1 MVREFENKDYWA
13 IVLGGSSGLGLASA
27 LKLAEHGMNVCIV
40 HRDRRVDLAKIEG
53 QFERIKDNHVQFISF
68 NVDGLKSENL
78 AMILKSLKERMGE
91 KGKVRT
97 FIHSV
102 AKGHLKAM
110 VDTEES
116 TLSTEDFHL
125 TIDAMAVS
133 LYLWTKA
140 IFDSSMFSSDAR
152 ILAFTSEGNSKA
164 WPNYGA
170 VSAAKAALEAISR
183 NIALEFAPFGLRS
196 NCIQAGVT
204 DTASFR
210 MIPNSKAIKEY
221 TLKRNPFKR
230 LTTPEDVADAVYL
243 LCKVEAAWINGAII
257 PVNGG
262 EHIS

>member
-1 MVREFENKDYWA
+1 
-13 IVLGGSSGLGLASA
+13 
-27 LKLAEHGMNVCIV
+27 
-40 HRDRRVDLAKIEG
+40 
-53 QFERIKDNHVQFISF
+53 
-68 NVDGLKSENL
+68 
-78 AMILKSLKERMGE
+78 
-91 KGKVRT
+91 
-97 FIHSV
+97 
-102 AKGHLKAM
+102 
-110 VDTEES
+110 
-116 TLSTEDFHL
+116 
-125 TIDAMAVS
+125 
-133 LYLWTKA
+133 
-140 IFDSSMFSSDAR
+140 
-152 ILAFTSEGNSKA
+152 
-164 WPNYGA
+164 

>member
-13 IVLGGSSGLGLASA
+13 IVLGGSGGLGLASA
-27 LKLAEHGMNVCIV
+27 LKLAENGMNICIV
-40 HRDRRVDLAKIEG
+40 HRDRRVDLVKIGE
-53 QFERIKDNHVQFISF
+53 QFQQIKYKNVEFMSF
-68 NVDGLKSENL
+68 NLDGLKAENRSI
-78 AMILKSLKERMGE
+78 ILKSLNERMGDN
-91 KGKVRT
+91 GKVRT

-110 VDTEES
+110 VDEHQN
-116 TLSTEDFHL
+116 TLSNEDFHL
-125 TIDAMAVS
+125 TLDAMAVS
-133 LYLWTKA
+133 LYSWTKA

-210 MIPNSKAIKEY
+210 MIPNSEAIKEY

-230 LTTPEDVADAVYL
+230 LTTPEDVANAVYL
-243 LCKVEAAWINGAII
+243 LCKDEAAWINGAII